1 MLAISPKL
9 KNIVMTLVGGI
20 LSVGAPGGVLAGGGM
35 VIEDDICIV
44 EVEFYSMHFTAFQ
57 PDTRGNEQFCQ
68 DLPDEGG
75 TIFVLDYLHLS
86 LKDVPVS
93 FRIIREVT
101 GQGRFVKPKHVLAL
115 GALEPHTVF
124 YQEPAIEVDASFQA
138 DYTFT
143 EEGEYI
149 GIVTA
154 GHPVND
160 NVYLA
165 VFPLR
170 VGRSGSPLLLP
181 SSIVALVFG
190 GALVWRR
197 RRRAQ
202 YRGPEADND
211 GQGASA

>member
-1 MLAISPKL
+1 MLPTSPKL
-9 KNIVMTLVGGI
+9 KIIFMTLVGGM
-20 LSVGAPGGVLAGGGM
+20 LSVGASISVLAGGGM

-68 DLPDEGG
+68 DLPDTGG

-115 GALEPHTVF
+115 GALEPYTVF
-124 YQEPAIEVDASFQA
+124 YQEPVIEADASFQA
-138 DYTFT
+138 EYVFT
-143 EEGEYI
+143 EDGEYI

-160 NVYLA
+160 KLYLA

-170 VGRSGSPLLLP
+170 VGRSGSSLLLP
-181 SSIVALVFG
+181 GSIAALVFG

-197 RRRAQ
+197 RRRAP
-202 YRGPEADND
+202 YRGASDDHD
-211 GQGASA
+211 GPGASA